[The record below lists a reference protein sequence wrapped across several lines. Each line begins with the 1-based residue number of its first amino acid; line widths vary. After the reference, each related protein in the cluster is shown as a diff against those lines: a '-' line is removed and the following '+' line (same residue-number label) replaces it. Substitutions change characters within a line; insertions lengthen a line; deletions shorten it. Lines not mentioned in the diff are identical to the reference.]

1 MVTLFNERNPGIQ
14 KMQLHNK
21 ISVLSWQYKIKYR
34 IDHVNQSSQAKFD
47 TNGRYKR
54 VIHQLD

>member
-1 MVTLFNERNPGIQ
+1 MVTLFNGRNRGIQ
-14 KMQLHNK
+14 KMQLHSK

-47 TNGRYKR
+47 RNGK
-54 VIHQLD
+54 